1 VVFLL
6 ALCACGSAAAATAD
20 NTTDPLVPKEWW
32 LAEVGATSAT
42 PPGPGIPLTI
52 VDSGVDQT
60 HPEFAGRPNTTYL
73 NDQTVNGATE
83 YHGTVVASVA
93 AAPENG
99 VGIVGVYPQAALD
112 IFDASPD
119 PRGIS
124 DLSAVTGIR
133 SAPCP
138 GVINL
143 SFGSTNPD
151 SDVQAAVLA
160 AVHNGCLVVA
170 AAGNAGEIGNP
181 ATFPASWP
189 HVFTVGASD
198 ENHQIASFSTAS
210 ASVDVAAP
218 GVDITG
224 DIRDGLP
231 LPSESLACVVAIHA
245 LQDLPYLDVVPALR
259 ELRRVLR
266 PGGVLRVA
274 VPDLE
279 RAIRAYLR
287 GDRAYFYVPDTD
299 AVTVGGKLVAQLI
312 WYGSVRTPFTY
323 DALEELLER
332 AGFQDVRRCAFH
344 QTVHGDP
351 EIVTL
356 DNRERE
362 SLFVEALR

>member
-1 VVFLL
+1 M
-6 ALCACGSAAAATAD
+6 
-20 NTTDPLVPKEWW
+20 
-32 LAEVGATSAT
+32 
-42 PPGPGIPLTI
+42 
-52 VDSGVDQT
+52 
-60 HPEFAGRPNTTYL
+60 
-73 NDQTVNGATE
+73 
-83 YHGTVVASVA
+83 
-93 AAPENG
+93 
-99 VGIVGVYPQAALD
+99 
-112 IFDASPD
+112 
-119 PRGIS
+119 
-124 DLSAVTGIR
+124 
-133 SAPCP
+133 
-138 GVINL
+138 
-143 SFGSTNPD
+143 
-151 SDVQAAVLA
+151 LA
-160 AVHNGCLVVA
+160 AVARLNWGCGPNTPSGWL
-170 AAGNAGEIGNP
+170 NADRLP
-181 ATFPASWP
+181 
-189 HVFTVGASD
+189 
-198 ENHQIASFSTAS
+198 
-210 ASVDVAAP
+210 AP